1 MSAVLRILRREAP
14 AWHAPVVTF
23 IALQTGDPYRVLIS
37 CLLSLRTKDETTG
50 PASVRLFALADTPRR
65 MLERTAAEIEKAI
78 YPVGFYRNKAR
89 VILDVSRTL
98 VDAFEERV
106 PDDLDQLLTFKGVG
120 RKTANLVLTQGFGK
134 PAICVDTHVHRIS
147 NRWGYVRT
155 RTPHDTELELR
166 RILPRRYWIEYND
179 LLVAFGQTICQPVS
193 PLCDSRC
200 PVAQYCPRIGVVK
213 HR

>member
-1 MSAVLRILRREAP
+1 LRILRREAP

-50 PASVRLFALADTPRR
+50 PASVRLFALADTPRG
-65 MLERTAAEIEKAI
+65 MLERTAAEIERAI
-78 YPVGFYRNKAR
+78 YPVGFDRNKAR

-155 RTPHDTELELR
+155 RTPHETELELR